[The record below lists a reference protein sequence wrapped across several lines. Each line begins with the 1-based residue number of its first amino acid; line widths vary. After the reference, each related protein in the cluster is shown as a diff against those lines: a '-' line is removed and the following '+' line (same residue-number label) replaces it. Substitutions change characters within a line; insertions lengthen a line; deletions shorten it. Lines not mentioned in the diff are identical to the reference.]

1 MKLAAWNVN
10 SLNVRLPHVV
20 EWLKTHKPDALCL
33 QELKMEDAKFPLEAF
48 DDIGYHA
55 VFNGQKT
62 YNGVAILSRARP
74 EDVRKDIAGFEDH
87 QKRVIAATIEGV
99 RVVCV
104 YIPNGQTVDS
114 EKYQYKLQ
122 WLAAL
127 QNYMREAVDIYGD
140 VALLGDY
147 NIAPDNRDV
156 YDPKAWEGQVLCSA
170 LERDAFR
177 GLVGLGLV
185 DSFRL
190 FDQAEK
196 SYSWWDYR
204 MNGFKR
210 NLGLRI
216 DHVLLTPG
224 IAARCTASVID
235 VEPRKLERPSDH
247 APVFV
252 EIG

>member
-1 MKLAAWNVN
+1 
-10 SLNVRLPHVV
+10 
-20 EWLKTHKPDALCL
+20 
-33 QELKMEDAKFPLEAF
+33 MEDAKFPLEAF
-48 DDIGYHA
+48 EDIGYHA

-62 YNGVAILSRARP
+62 YNGVAIISRARP
-74 EDVRKDIAGFEDH
+74 EDVRKDFAGFEDH

-127 QNYMREAVDIYGD
+127 QAYMREVIAEYGD

-147 NIAPDNRDV
+147 NIAPDDRDV

-170 LERDAFR
+170 PERDAFR
-177 GLVGLGLV
+177 GIKGLGLD

-216 DHVLLTPG
+216 DHILLTSG
-224 IAARCTASVID
+224 IAARCTSSVID